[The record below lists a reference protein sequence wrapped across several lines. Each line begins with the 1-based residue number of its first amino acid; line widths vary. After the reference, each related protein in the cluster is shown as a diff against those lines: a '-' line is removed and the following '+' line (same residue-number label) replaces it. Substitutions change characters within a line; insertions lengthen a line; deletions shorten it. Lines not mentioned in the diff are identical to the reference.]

1 MGPPGGNCPFCPPPA
16 DAILWSDGVV
26 IAFADGFPISP
37 GHPLIIPSRHFGTWK
52 EALPEEQAALSAAI
66 AEIQETLRDSHSPDG
81 FNVGFNDGPAAGQTV
96 AHFHIHVI
104 PRYNGDVPDPR
115 GGIRL
120 IIPERAKYW
129 SE

>member
-1 MGPPGGNCPFCPPPA
+1 MGSSGDNCPFCPPPA
-16 DAILWSDGVV
+16 DSILWTDGVA
-26 IAFADGFPISP
+26 IAFSDSFPISP
-37 GHPLIIPSRHFGTWK
+37 GHTLIIPTRHFGTWK
-52 EALPEEQAALSAAI
+52 EALPEERSALSRTI
-66 AEIQETLRDSHSPDG
+66 ATVQEILRNLHSPDG

-96 AHFHIHVI
+96 THFHIHVI